1 MTVLVFLGPPGS
13 GKGTQAM
20 KLAEKLGIAHISLG
34 DVLREEVRKGSDIGR
49 KAKEFMDAGK
59 LVPDELTIALTRQRL
74 SQPDVKAGIIVDGFP
89 RSLVQAEAF
98 DKMTAE
104 LKLKVKVIYFEI
116 DEEQVVERLSGRR
129 SCKACGAIY
138 HVKYNAPIESGKCDK
153 CGGELY
159 QRSDDQEIAIRTRF
173 EVYTNQTKPLIDRYQ
188 QAGVLARVQ
197 AAGPIEEIFKNLL
210 MHG

>member
-34 DVLREEVRKGSDIGR
+34 DVLREEVRKGSDTGR

-138 HVKYNAPIESGKCDK
+138 HVKYNAPIDSGKCDK